1 MSEELAQDPNT
12 PPELLTKLAAA
23 NEAEVRYCVAG
34 NPSTPAEVLEAL
46 ARDEGNFEQF
56 GDGNDF
62 HDYFVY
68 ERALRNPSLPI
79 EALQR
84 LAAHQQDYPQG
95 LAAKVLRERLAKR
108 QP

>member
-1 MSEELAQDPNT
+1 MNEDQAQDPNT
-12 PPELLTKLAAA
+12 PPEVLATLATS

-34 NPSTPAEVLEAL
+34 NPSTPAAVLEAL

-68 ERALRNPSLPI
+68 DRALRNPSLPI

-84 LAAHQQDYPQG
+84 LASHNQDYLQE
-95 LAAKVLRERLAKR
+95 LAAKALQERLAR